1 MRPFDKARICK
12 TETIDLATKESKTF
26 SQEVMTAT
34 SKFLRLDFGETSP
47 EDIIVNNDALKYKD
61 RILAVYETTKGK
73 IWIMAESE
81 NKVEYTVMTILFPID
96 N

>member
-1 MRPFDKARICK
+1 MRPFDKAKICK
-12 TETIDLATKESKTF
+12 TETIDLANKESKTF
-26 SQEVMTAT
+26 SQEVMSAT
-34 SKFLRLDFGETSP
+34 SKFLCLDFGETSP

-81 NKVEYTVMTILFPID
+81 NKVEYTIVTIFFPID

>member
-12 TETIDLATKESKTF
+12 TETIDSATKESKTF
-26 SQEVMTAT
+26 SKEVMTAT

>member
-12 TETIDLATKESKTF
+12 TESINLATQKSKTF
-26 SQEVMTAT
+26 SKEVMTAT

-47 EDIIVNNDALKYKD
+47 EDIVVNNDALKYKD
-61 RILAVYETTKGK
+61 RVLAVYETTKGK

-81 NKVEYTVMTILFPID
+81 NKVEYTIVTILFPSD

>member
-12 TETIDLATKESKTF
+12 TESISLATQKSKTF

-47 EDIIVNNDALKYKD
+47 EDIVVNNDALKYKD
-61 RILAVYETTKGK
+61 RVLAVYETTKGK

-81 NKVEYTVMTILFPID
+81 NKVEYTIVTILFPID

>member
-1 MRPFDKARICK
+1 VRPFDKGRIYK
-12 TETIDLATKESKTF
+12 TEAIDLTTQESKTF

-34 SKFLRLDFGETSP
+34 AKFLRLDFGETSP

-61 RILAVYETTKGK
+61 KVLAVYETTKGK

-81 NKVEYTVMTILFPID
+81 NKVEYTIVTILFPSD